1 MRRAGLSRIDV
12 AAAVVAAV
20 SFVGGFVVAFVV
32 TAELLLWLF
41 GFVSTDK
48 LGVAVIGVLIAFP
61 VGCAGA
67 WGGSFV
73 CLCAFANRT
82 HIDRV
87 RETWLLFSCLVWA
100 AFGLTLAV
108 GSLSSRAF
116 FTVPALIVGLTL
128 AYLAGRLVVL
138 NRPVKS
144 VAA

>member
-1 MRRAGLSRIDV
+1 LSRIDA

-20 SFVGGFVVAFVV
+20 SFVGGFVLGFVV
-32 TAELLLWLF
+32 TAEVLLWLF
-41 GFVSTDK
+41 GFVSADK
-48 LGVAVIGVLIAFP
+48 LGEAVIGVLIAFP
-61 VGCAGA
+61 AGCAGA

-73 CLCAFANRT
+73 CLRAFAHRT

-87 RETWLLFSCLVWA
+87 RETWFLFSFLVWA
-100 AFGLTLAV
+100 AFGLTVAV

-116 FTVPALIVGLTL
+116 FTVPALIVALAL
-128 AYLAGRLVVL
+128 AYLASRLVVL